1 MGERAIDIG
10 PMANHR
16 RPGGA
21 PVARRD
27 SFRAPMRRRPE
38 QLATGEWAVLA
49 LLAEASTHGFA
60 IARALA
66 PGGDVGRVW
75 AMRRPLVYRTL
86 DVLSERELVRA
97 AGTEPSE
104 SGPPRTVLDVTA
116 DGRER
121 VEAWLL
127 APVQHVRD
135 ARADLM
141 LKLLFLDRAGRDP
154 APLLSAQRER
164 FALIA
169 AELEKAEEEG
179 FARTLALWRLENT
192 RAAIRFVDG
201 LLS

>member
-1 MGERAIDIG
+1 MMPVG
-10 PMANHR
+10 R
-16 RPGGA
+16 RG
-21 PVARRD
+21 VRRRD
-27 SFRAPMRRRPE
+27 SFLAPMRRRPE

-49 LLAEASTHGFA
+49 LLAETPTHGFA

-86 DVLSERELVRA
+86 DVLGERELVRA

-116 DGRER
+116 EGRER
-121 VEAWLL
+121 LQAWLL

-135 ARADLM
+135 ARAELM
-141 LKLLFLDRAGRDP
+141 LKLLFLDRAGRDS
-154 APLLSAQRER
+154 APLLRAQREH

-169 AELEKAEEEG
+169 SELEKAEEEEG
-179 FARTLALWRLENT
+179 FARTLALWRLETT

>member
-1 MGERAIDIG
+1 
-10 PMANHR
+10 
-16 RPGGA
+16 
-21 PVARRD
+21 
-27 SFRAPMRRRPE
+27 MRRRPE

-49 LLAEASTHGFA
+49 LLAETPTHGFA

-66 PGGDVGRVW
+66 PDGDVGRVW

-86 DVLSERELVRA
+86 DVLGERELVRA

-121 VEAWLL
+121 VGAWLL

-135 ARADLM
+135 ARAELM

-154 APLLSAQRER
+154 VPLLVAQRER
-164 FALIA
+164 FELIA
-169 AELEKAEEEG
+169 TELEKGEEEG

-192 RAAIRFVDG
+192 RAAIRFVQAMEA
-201 LLS
+201 S

>member
-1 MGERAIDIG
+1 MGERAGDIG
-10 PMANHR
+10 PVANHR

-21 PVARRD
+21 LVARRD

-49 LLAEASTHGFA
+49 LLAETPTHGFA

-66 PGGDVGRVW
+66 PDGDVGRVW

-86 DVLSERELVRA
+86 DVLGERELVRA

-121 VEAWLL
+121 VDAWLL

-154 APLLSAQRER
+154 APLLRAQRER

>member
-1 MGERAIDIG
+1 
-10 PMANHR
+10 
-16 RPGGA
+16 
-21 PVARRD
+21 
-27 SFRAPMRRRPE
+27 MRRRPE

-49 LLAEASTHGFA
+49 LLAETPTHGFA

-66 PGGDVGRVW
+66 PDGDVGRVW

-86 DVLSERELVRA
+86 DVLGERDLVRA

-141 LKLLFLDRAGRDP
+141 LKLVFLHRAGRDP

-169 AELEKAEEEG
+169 TELEKVEEEG

>member
-1 MGERAIDIG
+1 
-10 PMANHR
+10 
-16 RPGGA
+16 
-21 PVARRD
+21 
-27 SFRAPMRRRPE
+27 MRRRSE

-49 LLAEASTHGFA
+49 LVAETPTHGFA

-86 DVLSERELVRA
+86 DVLDDRELVRA

-104 SGPPRTVLDVTA
+104 SGPPRTVVDVTEA
-116 DGRER
+116 GRAR
-121 VEAWLL
+121 VEQWLL
-127 APVQHVRD
+127 TPVQHVRD

-154 APLLSAQRER
+154 VPLLTAQRER
-164 FALIA
+164 FELIA
-169 AELEKAEEEG
+169 SELEGSDEPG

-192 RAAIRFVDG
+192 RAAIRFVET

>member
-1 MGERAIDIG
+1 M
-10 PMANHR
+10 
-16 RPGGA
+16 
-21 PVARRD
+21 
-27 SFRAPMRRRPE
+27 
-38 QLATGEWAVLA
+38 
-49 LLAEASTHGFA
+49 
-60 IARALA
+60 
-66 PGGDVGRVW
+66 GRVW

-86 DVLSERELVRA
+86 DVLGERELVRA

-127 APVQHVRD
+127 APVEHVRD

-154 APLLSAQRER
+154 APLLRAQRER

-169 AELEKAEEEG
+169 AELEKAEEAG
-179 FARTLALWRLENT
+179 LRAHAGALAAREHPRRDPVRRRAAQLIT
-192 RAAIRFVDG
+192 RALRGAKDANARAPRSSPSALATSATSGPTRTRVRPRSGVIEPTVPAITLPVAGR
-201 LLS
+201 SARHR

>member
-1 MGERAIDIG
+1 
-10 PMANHR
+10 
-16 RPGGA
+16 
-21 PVARRD
+21 
-27 SFRAPMRRRPE
+27 MRRRPE
-38 QLATGEWAVLA
+38 TLATGEWAVLA
-49 LLAEASTHGFA
+49 LLAETPTHGFA
-60 IARALA
+60 IARSLA
-66 PGGDVGRVW
+66 PAGDVGRVW

-104 SGPPRTVLDVTA
+104 SGPPRTVLDVTG

-127 APVQHVRD
+127 APVEHVRD

-154 APLLSAQRER
+154 APLLRAQRER

-169 AELEKAEEEG
+169 AELEKVEEEG

-192 RAAIRFVDG
+192 RAAIRFVDE